1 MYNYKLTIQY
11 DGTRY
16 RGWQVQGNTDL
27 TIQGKLEGVLSRLT
41 GQLVEVHGSGR
52 TDAGVHALGQVA
64 NVKLP
69 HPVEP
74 SELLGELNRYLP
86 ADIGVIA
93 AEPAPE
99 RFHARLNARSKTYR
113 YRIWN
118 SEIPN
123 VLERS
128 YLYPLPEPLD
138 VAAMERAAADS
149 GGHPRFPQLLRPET
163 VQEIHRPHH
172 HRHLHHTGRC
182 GSAPGVHR
190 QRLFDAHGAHFGG
203 DAGGSGVGTAGGG
216 LHAGCAGRPRPC
228 CRWAC
233 VACPGVGVGLCG
245 LLIYMKRRFPEGNR
259 LLFCLEGL

>member
-118 SEIPN
+118 SAIPN

-128 YLYPLPEPLD
+128 YLYVLPESLD
-138 VAAMERAAADS
+138 VAAMERAAAD
-149 GGHPRFPQLLRPET
+149 L
-163 VQEIHRPHH
+163 
-172 HRHLHHTGRC
+172 
-182 GSAPGVHR
+182 
-190 QRLFDAHGAHFGG
+190 
-203 DAGGSGVGTAGGG
+203 VGTHDFRSFCGLKRFKKSTVRTITDISITQDGAEVRLEFTGNGFLMRMVRILAGT
-216 LHAGCAGRPRPC
+216 L
-228 CRWAC
+228 
-233 VACPGVGVGLCG
+233 VEVGLGQREADAMPAVLAAQDRAAAGPALPAQG
-245 LLIYMKRRFPEGNR
+245 LALVRVEY
-259 LLFCLEGL
+259 

>member
-16 RGWQVQGNTDL
+16 RGWQVQGNTDQ

-41 GQLVEVHGSGR
+41 GQPVEVHGSGR

-69 HPVEP
+69 RPIEP

-118 SEIPN
+118 SAIPN

-128 YLYPLPEPLD
+128 YLYALPEPLD
-138 VAAMERAAADS
+138 VAAMERAAAD
-149 GGHPRFPQLLRPET
+149 L
-163 VQEIHRPHH
+163 
-172 HRHLHHTGRC
+172 
-182 GSAPGVHR
+182 
-190 QRLFDAHGAHFGG
+190 
-203 DAGGSGVGTAGGG
+203 VGTHDFRSFCGLKRFKKSTVRTITDIAITQNGAEVRLEFTGNGFLMRMVRILAGT
-216 LHAGCAGRPRPC
+216 L
-228 CRWAC
+228 
-233 VACPGVGVGLCG
+233 VEVGLGQRDADTMPAVLAAQDRAAAGPALPAQG
-245 LLIYMKRRFPEGNR
+245 LALVRVEY
-259 LLFCLEGL
+259 

>member
-16 RGWQVQGNTDL
+16 RGWQVQGNTDQ

-118 SEIPN
+118 SAIPN

-128 YLYPLPEPLD
+128 YLYVLPESLD
-138 VAAMERAAADS
+138 VAAMERAAAD
-149 GGHPRFPQLLRPET
+149 L
-163 VQEIHRPHH
+163 
-172 HRHLHHTGRC
+172 
-182 GSAPGVHR
+182 
-190 QRLFDAHGAHFGG
+190 
-203 DAGGSGVGTAGGG
+203 VGTHDFRSFCGLKRFKKSTVRTITDIAIIQDGAEMRLEFTGNGFLMRMVRILAGT
-216 LHAGCAGRPRPC
+216 L
-228 CRWAC
+228 
-233 VACPGVGVGLCG
+233 VEVGLGQREADTMPAVLAAQDRAAAGPALPAQG
-245 LLIYMKRRFPEGNR
+245 LALVRVEY
-259 LLFCLEGL
+259 

>member
-99 RFHARLNARSKTYR
+99 LS
-113 YRIWN
+113 
-118 SEIPN
+118 
-123 VLERS
+123 L
-128 YLYPLPEPLD
+128 
-138 VAAMERAAADS
+138 
-149 GGHPRFPQLLRPET
+149 
-163 VQEIHRPHH
+163 IH
-172 HRHLHHTGRC
+172 
-182 GSAPGVHR
+182 
-190 QRLFDAHGAHFGG
+190 
-203 DAGGSGVGTAGGG
+203 
-216 LHAGCAGRPRPC
+216 
-228 CRWAC
+228 
-233 VACPGVGVGLCG
+233 
-245 LLIYMKRRFPEGNR
+245 I
-259 LLFCLEGL
+259 

>member
-118 SEIPN
+118 SAIPN

-128 YLYPLPEPLD
+128 YLYPLPDPLD
-138 VAAMERAAADS
+138 VAAMERAAAD
-149 GGHPRFPQLLRPET
+149 L
-163 VQEIHRPHH
+163 
-172 HRHLHHTGRC
+172 
-182 GSAPGVHR
+182 
-190 QRLFDAHGAHFGG
+190 
-203 DAGGSGVGTAGGG
+203 VGTHDFRSFCGLKRFKKSTVRTITDIAITQDGAEVRLEFTGNGFLMRMVRILAGT
-216 LHAGCAGRPRPC
+216 L
-228 CRWAC
+228 
-233 VACPGVGVGLCG
+233 VEVGLGQRATDALPAVLAAQDRAAAGPALPAQG
-245 LLIYMKRRFPEGNR
+245 LALVRVEY
-259 LLFCLEGL
+259 

>member
-118 SEIPN
+118 SAIPN

-128 YLYPLPEPLD
+128 YLYALPEPLD
-138 VAAMERAAADS
+138 VAAMERAAAD
-149 GGHPRFPQLLRPET
+149 L
-163 VQEIHRPHH
+163 
-172 HRHLHHTGRC
+172 
-182 GSAPGVHR
+182 
-190 QRLFDAHGAHFGG
+190 
-203 DAGGSGVGTAGGG
+203 VGTHDFRSFCGLKRFKKSTVRTITDIAITQDGAEVRLEFTGNGFLMRMVRILAGT
-216 LHAGCAGRPRPC
+216 L
-228 CRWAC
+228 
-233 VACPGVGVGLCG
+233 VEVGLGQREADAMPAVLAAQDRAAAGPALPAQG
-245 LLIYMKRRFPEGNR
+245 LALVRVEY
-259 LLFCLEGL
+259 

>member
-74 SELLGELNRYLP
+74 SELLRELNRYLP

-118 SEIPN
+118 SAIPN

-138 VAAMERAAADS
+138 VAAMERAAAD
-149 GGHPRFPQLLRPET
+149 L
-163 VQEIHRPHH
+163 
-172 HRHLHHTGRC
+172 
-182 GSAPGVHR
+182 
-190 QRLFDAHGAHFGG
+190 
-203 DAGGSGVGTAGGG
+203 VGTHDFRSFCGLKRFKKSTVRTITDIAITQDGAEVRLEFTGNGFLMRMVRILAGT
-216 LHAGCAGRPRPC
+216 L
-228 CRWAC
+228 
-233 VACPGVGVGLCG
+233 VEVGLGQRAADAMPAVLAAQDRAAAGPALPAQG
-245 LLIYMKRRFPEGNR
+245 LALVRVEY
-259 LLFCLEGL
+259 

>member
-16 RGWQVQGNTDL
+16 RGWQVQGNTDQ

-41 GQLVEVHGSGR
+41 GQPVEVHGSGR

-69 HPVEP
+69 RPMEP

-93 AEPAPE
+93 VEPAPE

-118 SEIPN
+118 SAIPN

-128 YLYPLPEPLD
+128 YLYALPEPLN
-138 VAAMERAAADS
+138 VTAMERAAAD
-149 GGHPRFPQLLRPET
+149 L
-163 VQEIHRPHH
+163 
-172 HRHLHHTGRC
+172 
-182 GSAPGVHR
+182 
-190 QRLFDAHGAHFGG
+190 
-203 DAGGSGVGTAGGG
+203 VGTHDFRSFCGLKRFKKSTVRTITDIAITQDGAEVRLEFTGNGFLMRMVRILAGT
-216 LHAGCAGRPRPC
+216 L
-228 CRWAC
+228 
-233 VACPGVGVGLCG
+233 VEVGLGQREADTMPAVLAAQDRAAAGPALPAQG
-245 LLIYMKRRFPEGNR
+245 LALVRVEY
-259 LLFCLEGL
+259 

>member
-16 RGWQVQGNTDL
+16 RGWQVQGNTDQ
-27 TIQGKLEGVLSRLT
+27 TIQGKVEGVLSRLT
-41 GQLVEVHGSGR
+41 GQPVELHGSGR

-69 HPVEP
+69 RPFDP
-74 SELLGELNRYLP
+74 SELLRELNRYLP

-93 AEPAPE
+93 VEPAPE
-99 RFHARLNARSKTYR
+99 RFHARLNAHSKTYR

-138 VAAMERAAADS
+138 VAAMEQAAADLVGTHDFRSFCGLKRFKKSTVRTITDIIIAQHSSEVRLEFTGNGFLMRMVRILAGTLVEVGLGQRAADAMPAVLAAQDRAAA
-149 GGHPRFPQLLRPET
+149 GPALPAQ
-163 VQEIHRPHH
+163 
-172 HRHLHHTGRC
+172 
-182 GSAPGVHR
+182 
-190 QRLFDAHGAHFGG
+190 
-203 DAGGSGVGTAGGG
+203 G
-216 LHAGCAGRPRPC
+216 LALVR
-228 CRWAC
+228 
-233 VACPGVGVGLCG
+233 VE
-245 LLIYMKRRFPEGNR
+245 Y
-259 LLFCLEGL
+259 

>member
-11 DGTRY
+11 DGTRS
-16 RGWQVQGNTDL
+16 RGWQVQGNTDQ

-41 GQLVEVHGSGR
+41 GQPVEVHGSGR

-69 HPVEP
+69 RPVEP

-118 SEIPN
+118 SAIPN

-128 YLYPLPEPLD
+128 YLYALPEPLD
-138 VAAMERAAADS
+138 VAAMERAAAD
-149 GGHPRFPQLLRPET
+149 L
-163 VQEIHRPHH
+163 
-172 HRHLHHTGRC
+172 
-182 GSAPGVHR
+182 
-190 QRLFDAHGAHFGG
+190 
-203 DAGGSGVGTAGGG
+203 VGTHDFRSFCGLKRFKKSTVRTITDISITQDGAEVRLEFTGNGFLMRMVRILAGT
-216 LHAGCAGRPRPC
+216 L
-228 CRWAC
+228 
-233 VACPGVGVGLCG
+233 VEVGLGQQEADSMPAVLAAQDRAAAGPALPAQG
-245 LLIYMKRRFPEGNR
+245 LALVRVEY
-259 LLFCLEGL
+259 

>member
-16 RGWQVQGNTDL
+16 RGWQVQGNTDQ
-27 TIQGKLEGVLSRLT
+27 TIQGKVEGVLHRLT
-41 GQLVEVHGSGR
+41 GQPVELHGSGR

-69 HPVEP
+69 HPIA
-74 SELLGELNRYLP
+74 SSALLRELNRYLP

-93 AEPAPE
+93 VEPAPE
-99 RFHARLNARSKTYR
+99 RFHARLNAHSKTYR

-138 VAAMERAAADS
+138 VAAMERAAAD
-149 GGHPRFPQLLRPET
+149 L
-163 VQEIHRPHH
+163 
-172 HRHLHHTGRC
+172 
-182 GSAPGVHR
+182 
-190 QRLFDAHGAHFGG
+190 
-203 DAGGSGVGTAGGG
+203 VGTHDFRSFCGLKRFKKSTVRTITDIIITQHSSEVRLEFTGNGFLMRMVRILAGT
-216 LHAGCAGRPRPC
+216 L
-228 CRWAC
+228 
-233 VACPGVGVGLCG
+233 VEVGLGQRAADAMPAVLAAQDRAAAGPALPAQG
-245 LLIYMKRRFPEGNR
+245 LALVRVEY
-259 LLFCLEGL
+259 

>member
-118 SEIPN
+118 SAIPN

-128 YLYPLPEPLD
+128 YLYVLPEPLD
-138 VAAMERAAADS
+138 VAAMERAAAD
-149 GGHPRFPQLLRPET
+149 L
-163 VQEIHRPHH
+163 
-172 HRHLHHTGRC
+172 
-182 GSAPGVHR
+182 
-190 QRLFDAHGAHFGG
+190 
-203 DAGGSGVGTAGGG
+203 VGTHNFRSFCGLKRFKKSTVRTITDISITQDGAEVRLEFTGNGFLMRMVRILAGT
-216 LHAGCAGRPRPC
+216 L
-228 CRWAC
+228 
-233 VACPGVGVGLCG
+233 VEVGLGQREADSMPAVLAAQDRAAAGPALPAQG
-245 LLIYMKRRFPEGNR
+245 LALVRVEY
-259 LLFCLEGL
+259 

>member
-16 RGWQVQGNTDL
+16 RGWQIQGNTDQ

-41 GQLVEVHGSGR
+41 GQPVEVHGSGR

-69 HPVEP
+69 RPIEP
-74 SELLGELNRYLP
+74 SELLQELNRYLP

-93 AEPAPE
+93 VEPAPE

-118 SEIPN
+118 SAIPN

-128 YLYPLPEPLD
+128 YLYALPEPLD
-138 VAAMERAAADS
+138 VAAMERAATD
-149 GGHPRFPQLLRPET
+149 L
-163 VQEIHRPHH
+163 
-172 HRHLHHTGRC
+172 
-182 GSAPGVHR
+182 
-190 QRLFDAHGAHFGG
+190 
-203 DAGGSGVGTAGGG
+203 VGTHDFRSFCGLKRFKKSTVRTITDISITQDGAEVRLEFTGNGFLMRMVRILAGT
-216 LHAGCAGRPRPC
+216 L
-228 CRWAC
+228 
-233 VACPGVGVGLCG
+233 VEVGLGQREADAMPAVLDAQDRAAAGPALPAQG
-245 LLIYMKRRFPEGNR
+245 LALVRVEY
-259 LLFCLEGL
+259 

>member
-118 SEIPN
+118 SAIPN

-138 VAAMERAAADS
+138 VAAMERAAAD
-149 GGHPRFPQLLRPET
+149 L
-163 VQEIHRPHH
+163 
-172 HRHLHHTGRC
+172 
-182 GSAPGVHR
+182 
-190 QRLFDAHGAHFGG
+190 
-203 DAGGSGVGTAGGG
+203 VGTHDFRSFCGLKRFKKSTVRTITDIAITQDGAEMRLEFTGNGFLMRMVRILAGT
-216 LHAGCAGRPRPC
+216 L
-228 CRWAC
+228 
-233 VACPGVGVGLCG
+233 VEVGLGQRAADAMPAVLAAQDRAAAGPALPAQG
-245 LLIYMKRRFPEGNR
+245 LALVRVEY
-259 LLFCLEGL
+259 

>member
-118 SEIPN
+118 SAIPN

-128 YLYPLPEPLD
+128 YLYVLPESLD
-138 VAAMERAAADS
+138 VAAMERAAADLLGTHDFRS
-149 GGHPRFPQLLRPET
+149 FCGLKRFKKST
-163 VQEIHRPHH
+163 VRTITDIAITQDGAEMR
-172 HRHLHHTGRC
+172 LEFTGNGFLMRM
-182 GSAPGVHR
+182 VR
-190 QRLFDAHGAHFGG
+190 IL
-203 DAGGSGVGTAGGG
+203 AGTLVE
-216 LHAGCAGRPRPC
+216 
-228 CRWAC
+228 
-233 VACPGVGVGLCG
+233 VGLGQRAADAMPAVLAAQDRAAAGPALPAQG
-245 LLIYMKRRFPEGNR
+245 LALVRVEY
-259 LLFCLEGL
+259 

>member
-16 RGWQVQGNTDL
+16 RGWQVQGNTDQ
-27 TIQGKLEGVLSRLT
+27 TIQGKVEGVLSRLT
-41 GQLVEVHGSGR
+41 GQPVELHGSGR

-69 HPVEP
+69 RPFDP
-74 SELLGELNRYLP
+74 SELLRELNRYLP

-93 AEPAPE
+93 VEPAPE
-99 RFHARLNARSKTYR
+99 RFHARLNAHSKTYR

-138 VAAMERAAADS
+138 VAAMERAAAD
-149 GGHPRFPQLLRPET
+149 L
-163 VQEIHRPHH
+163 
-172 HRHLHHTGRC
+172 
-182 GSAPGVHR
+182 
-190 QRLFDAHGAHFGG
+190 
-203 DAGGSGVGTAGGG
+203 VGTHDFRSFCGLKRFKKSTIRTITDITITQHGSEVRLEFTGNGFLMRMVRILAGT
-216 LHAGCAGRPRPC
+216 L
-228 CRWAC
+228 
-233 VACPGVGVGLCG
+233 VEVGLGQRAADAIPAVLAAQARAAAGPALPAQG
-245 LLIYMKRRFPEGNR
+245 LALVRVEY
-259 LLFCLEGL
+259 

>member
-16 RGWQVQGNTDL
+16 RGWQVQGNTDQ

-41 GQLVEVHGSGR
+41 GQPVEVHGSGR

-69 HPVEP
+69 RPIEP

-118 SEIPN
+118 SAIPN

-128 YLYPLPEPLD
+128 YLYALPEPLD
-138 VAAMERAAADS
+138 VTAMERAAAD
-149 GGHPRFPQLLRPET
+149 L
-163 VQEIHRPHH
+163 
-172 HRHLHHTGRC
+172 
-182 GSAPGVHR
+182 
-190 QRLFDAHGAHFGG
+190 
-203 DAGGSGVGTAGGG
+203 VGTHDFRSFCGLKRFKKSTVRTITDIAITQHSVEVRLEFTGNGFLMRMVRILAGT
-216 LHAGCAGRPRPC
+216 L
-228 CRWAC
+228 
-233 VACPGVGVGLCG
+233 VEVGLGQREAGSMPAVLAAQDRAAAGPALPAQG
-245 LLIYMKRRFPEGNR
+245 LALVRVEY
-259 LLFCLEGL
+259 

>member
-16 RGWQVQGNTDL
+16 RGWQVQGNTDQ

-41 GQLVEVHGSGR
+41 GQPVEVHGSGR

-69 HPVEP
+69 RPVEP
-74 SELLGELNRYLP
+74 LELLGELNRYLP

-118 SEIPN
+118 SAIPN

-128 YLYPLPEPLD
+128 YLYALPEPLD
-138 VAAMERAAADS
+138 VAAMERAAAD
-149 GGHPRFPQLLRPET
+149 L
-163 VQEIHRPHH
+163 
-172 HRHLHHTGRC
+172 
-182 GSAPGVHR
+182 
-190 QRLFDAHGAHFGG
+190 
-203 DAGGSGVGTAGGG
+203 VGTHDFRSFCGLKRFKKSTVRTIIHIAITQDGAEVRLEFTGNGFLMRMVRILAGT
-216 LHAGCAGRPRPC
+216 L
-228 CRWAC
+228 
-233 VACPGVGVGLCG
+233 VEVGLGQREADSMPAVLDAQDRAAAGPALPAQG
-245 LLIYMKRRFPEGNR
+245 LALVCVKY
-259 LLFCLEGL
+259 

>member
-16 RGWQVQGNTDL
+16 RGWQVQGNTDQ
-27 TIQGKLEGVLSRLT
+27 TIQGKVEGVLSRLT

-118 SEIPN
+118 SAIPN

-128 YLYPLPEPLD
+128 YLYVLPEPLD
-138 VAAMERAAADS
+138 VAAMERAAAD
-149 GGHPRFPQLLRPET
+149 L
-163 VQEIHRPHH
+163 
-172 HRHLHHTGRC
+172 
-182 GSAPGVHR
+182 
-190 QRLFDAHGAHFGG
+190 
-203 DAGGSGVGTAGGG
+203 VGTHDFRSFCGLKRFKKSTVRTITDISITQDGAEVRLEFTGNGFLMRMVRILAGT
-216 LHAGCAGRPRPC
+216 L
-228 CRWAC
+228 
-233 VACPGVGVGLCG
+233 VEVGLGQREADSMPAVLAAQDRAAAGPALPAQG
-245 LLIYMKRRFPEGNR
+245 LALVRVEY
-259 LLFCLEGL
+259 

>member
-16 RGWQVQGNTDL
+16 RGWQVQGNTDQ
-27 TIQGKLEGVLSRLT
+27 TIQGKVEGVLSRLT
-41 GQLVEVHGSGR
+41 GQPVELHGSGR

-69 HPVEP
+69 RPFDP
-74 SELLGELNRYLP
+74 SELLRELNRYLP

-93 AEPAPE
+93 VEPAPE

-138 VAAMERAAADS
+138 VAAMERAAAD
-149 GGHPRFPQLLRPET
+149 L
-163 VQEIHRPHH
+163 
-172 HRHLHHTGRC
+172 
-182 GSAPGVHR
+182 
-190 QRLFDAHGAHFGG
+190 
-203 DAGGSGVGTAGGG
+203 VGTHDFRSFCGLKRFKKSTVRTITDIIITQHSSEVRLEFTGNGFLMRMVRILAGT
-216 LHAGCAGRPRPC
+216 L
-228 CRWAC
+228 
-233 VACPGVGVGLCG
+233 VEVGLGQRAADAMPAVLAAQDRAAAGPALPAQG
-245 LLIYMKRRFPEGNR
+245 LALVRVDY
-259 LLFCLEGL
+259 

>member
-16 RGWQVQGNTDL
+16 RGWQVQGNTDQ
-27 TIQGKLEGVLSRLT
+27 TIQGKREGVLSRLT

-118 SEIPN
+118 SAIPN

-128 YLYPLPEPLD
+128 YLYVLPESLD
-138 VAAMERAAADS
+138 VAAMERAAADLLGTHDFRS
-149 GGHPRFPQLLRPET
+149 FCGLKRFKKST
-163 VQEIHRPHH
+163 VRTITDIAITQDGAEMR
-172 HRHLHHTGRC
+172 LEFTGNGFLMRM
-182 GSAPGVHR
+182 VR
-190 QRLFDAHGAHFGG
+190 IL
-203 DAGGSGVGTAGGG
+203 AGTLVE
-216 LHAGCAGRPRPC
+216 
-228 CRWAC
+228 
-233 VACPGVGVGLCG
+233 VGLGQRAADAMPAVLAAQDRAAAGPALPAQG
-245 LLIYMKRRFPEGNR
+245 LALVRVEY
-259 LLFCLEGL
+259 

>member
-118 SEIPN
+118 SAIPN

-128 YLYPLPEPLD
+128 YLYVLPESLD
-138 VAAMERAAADS
+138 VAAMERAAAD
-149 GGHPRFPQLLRPET
+149 L
-163 VQEIHRPHH
+163 
-172 HRHLHHTGRC
+172 
-182 GSAPGVHR
+182 
-190 QRLFDAHGAHFGG
+190 
-203 DAGGSGVGTAGGG
+203 VGTHDFRSFCGLKRFKKSTVRTITDIAITQDGAEMRLEFTGNGFLMRMVRILAGT
-216 LHAGCAGRPRPC
+216 L
-228 CRWAC
+228 
-233 VACPGVGVGLCG
+233 VEVGLGQRAADAMPAVLAAQDRAAAGPALPAQG
-245 LLIYMKRRFPEGNR
+245 LALVRVE
-259 LLFCLEGL
+259 

>member
-16 RGWQVQGNTDL
+16 RGWQIQGNTDQ
-27 TIQGKLEGVLSRLT
+27 TIQGKLEGVLHRLT
-41 GQLVEVHGSGR
+41 GQPVEVHGSGR

-69 HPVEP
+69 RPIEP

-118 SEIPN
+118 SAIPN

-128 YLYPLPEPLD
+128 YLYALPEPLD
-138 VAAMERAAADS
+138 VTAMERAAAD
-149 GGHPRFPQLLRPET
+149 L
-163 VQEIHRPHH
+163 
-172 HRHLHHTGRC
+172 
-182 GSAPGVHR
+182 
-190 QRLFDAHGAHFGG
+190 
-203 DAGGSGVGTAGGG
+203 VGTHDFRSFCGLKRFKKSTVRTITDIAITQNGAEVRLEFTGNGFLMRMVRILAGT
-216 LHAGCAGRPRPC
+216 L
-228 CRWAC
+228 
-233 VACPGVGVGLCG
+233 VEVGLGQREADTMPAVLAAQDRTAAGPALPAQG
-245 LLIYMKRRFPEGNR
+245 LALVRVEY
-259 LLFCLEGL
+259 

>member
-16 RGWQVQGNTDL
+16 RGWQIQGNTDQ

-118 SEIPN
+118 SAIPN

-128 YLYPLPEPLD
+128 YLYVLPEPLD
-138 VAAMERAAADS
+138 VAAMERAAAD
-149 GGHPRFPQLLRPET
+149 L
-163 VQEIHRPHH
+163 
-172 HRHLHHTGRC
+172 
-182 GSAPGVHR
+182 
-190 QRLFDAHGAHFGG
+190 
-203 DAGGSGVGTAGGG
+203 VGTHDFRSFCGLKRFKKSTVRTITDIAITQDGAEVRLEFTGNGFLMRMVRILAGT
-216 LHAGCAGRPRPC
+216 L
-228 CRWAC
+228 
-233 VACPGVGVGLCG
+233 VEVGLGQREADSMPAVLAAQDRAAAGPALPAQG
-245 LLIYMKRRFPEGNR
+245 LALVRVEY
-259 LLFCLEGL
+259 

>member
-16 RGWQVQGNTDL
+16 RGWQVQGNTDQ

-86 ADIGVIA
+86 ADIGVIS

-118 SEIPN
+118 SAIPN

-128 YLYPLPEPLD
+128 YLYALPEPLD
-138 VAAMERAAADS
+138 VAAMERAAAD
-149 GGHPRFPQLLRPET
+149 L
-163 VQEIHRPHH
+163 
-172 HRHLHHTGRC
+172 
-182 GSAPGVHR
+182 
-190 QRLFDAHGAHFGG
+190 
-203 DAGGSGVGTAGGG
+203 VGTHDFRSFCGLKRFKKSTVRTITDIAITQDGAEMRLEFTGNGFLMRMVRILAGT
-216 LHAGCAGRPRPC
+216 L
-228 CRWAC
+228 
-233 VACPGVGVGLCG
+233 VEVGLGQRAADAMPAVLAAQDRAAAGPALPAQG
-245 LLIYMKRRFPEGNR
+245 LALVRVEY
-259 LLFCLEGL
+259 

>member
-118 SEIPN
+118 SAIPN

-128 YLYPLPEPLD
+128 YLYVLPESLD
-138 VAAMERAAADS
+138 VAAMERAAAD
-149 GGHPRFPQLLRPET
+149 L
-163 VQEIHRPHH
+163 
-172 HRHLHHTGRC
+172 
-182 GSAPGVHR
+182 
-190 QRLFDAHGAHFGG
+190 
-203 DAGGSGVGTAGGG
+203 VGTHDFRSFCGLKRFKKSTVRTITDISITQDGAEVRLEFTGNGFLMRMVRILAGT
-216 LHAGCAGRPRPC
+216 L
-228 CRWAC
+228 
-233 VACPGVGVGLCG
+233 VEVGLGQREADSMPAVLAAQDRAAAGPALPAQG
-245 LLIYMKRRFPEGNR
+245 LALVRVEY
-259 LLFCLEGL
+259 

>member
-16 RGWQVQGNTDL
+16 RGWQVQGNTDQ

-41 GQLVEVHGSGR
+41 GQPVEVHGSGR

-69 HPVEP
+69 RPMEP
-74 SELLGELNRYLP
+74 SELLQELNRYLP

-118 SEIPN
+118 SAIPN

-128 YLYPLPEPLD
+128 YLYALPEPLN
-138 VAAMERAAADS
+138 VTAMERAAAD
-149 GGHPRFPQLLRPET
+149 L
-163 VQEIHRPHH
+163 
-172 HRHLHHTGRC
+172 
-182 GSAPGVHR
+182 
-190 QRLFDAHGAHFGG
+190 
-203 DAGGSGVGTAGGG
+203 VGTHDFRSFCGLKRFKKSTVRTITDIAITQDGAEVSLEFTGNGFLMRMVRILAGT
-216 LHAGCAGRPRPC
+216 L
-228 CRWAC
+228 
-233 VACPGVGVGLCG
+233 VEVGLGQREADTMPAVLAAQDRAAAGPALPAQG
-245 LLIYMKRRFPEGNR
+245 LALVRVEY
-259 LLFCLEGL
+259 

>member
-16 RGWQVQGNTDL
+16 RGWQIQGNTDQ
-27 TIQGKLEGVLSRLT
+27 TIQGKLEGVLHRLT
-41 GQLVEVHGSGR
+41 GQPVEVHGSGR

-69 HPVEP
+69 RPIEP

-118 SEIPN
+118 SAIPN

-128 YLYPLPEPLD
+128 YLYALPEPLD
-138 VAAMERAAADS
+138 VTAMERAAAD
-149 GGHPRFPQLLRPET
+149 L
-163 VQEIHRPHH
+163 
-172 HRHLHHTGRC
+172 
-182 GSAPGVHR
+182 
-190 QRLFDAHGAHFGG
+190 
-203 DAGGSGVGTAGGG
+203 VGTHDFRSFCGLKRFKKSTVRTITDIAITQNSAEVRLEFTGNGFLMRMVRILAGT
-216 LHAGCAGRPRPC
+216 L
-228 CRWAC
+228 
-233 VACPGVGVGLCG
+233 VEVGLGQRDADTMPAVLDAQDRAAAGPALPAQG
-245 LLIYMKRRFPEGNR
+245 LALVRVEY
-259 LLFCLEGL
+259 

>member
-16 RGWQVQGNTDL
+16 RGWQIQGNTDQ

-41 GQLVEVHGSGR
+41 GQPVEVHGSGR

-69 HPVEP
+69 RPMEP

-93 AEPAPE
+93 VEPAPE
-99 RFHARLNARSKTYR
+99 RFHARLNVRSKTYR

-118 SEIPN
+118 SAIPN

-128 YLYPLPEPLD
+128 YLYALPEPLD
-138 VAAMERAAADS
+138 VAAMERAAAD
-149 GGHPRFPQLLRPET
+149 L
-163 VQEIHRPHH
+163 
-172 HRHLHHTGRC
+172 
-182 GSAPGVHR
+182 
-190 QRLFDAHGAHFGG
+190 
-203 DAGGSGVGTAGGG
+203 VGTHDFRSFCGLKRFKKSTVRTITDIAITQDGAEVRLEFTGNGFLMRMVRILAGT
-216 LHAGCAGRPRPC
+216 L
-228 CRWAC
+228 
-233 VACPGVGVGLCG
+233 VEVGLGQREADTMPAVLAAQDRAAAGPALPAQG
-245 LLIYMKRRFPEGNR
+245 LALVRVEY
-259 LLFCLEGL
+259 

>member
-16 RGWQVQGNTDL
+16 RGWQVQGNTDQ

-41 GQLVEVHGSGR
+41 GQPVEVHGSGR

-69 HPVEP
+69 RPVEP
-74 SELLGELNRYLP
+74 LELLGELNRYLP

-118 SEIPN
+118 SAIPN

-128 YLYPLPEPLD
+128 YLYALPEPLD
-138 VAAMERAAADS
+138 VAAMERAAAD
-149 GGHPRFPQLLRPET
+149 L
-163 VQEIHRPHH
+163 
-172 HRHLHHTGRC
+172 
-182 GSAPGVHR
+182 
-190 QRLFDAHGAHFGG
+190 
-203 DAGGSGVGTAGGG
+203 VGTHDFRSFCGLKRFKKSTVRTITHIAITQDGAEVRLEFTGNGFLMRMVRILAGT
-216 LHAGCAGRPRPC
+216 L
-228 CRWAC
+228 
-233 VACPGVGVGLCG
+233 VEVGLGQREADSMPAVLAAQDRAAAGPALPAQG
-245 LLIYMKRRFPEGNR
+245 LALVRVEY
-259 LLFCLEGL
+259 

>member
-16 RGWQVQGNTDL
+16 RGWQVQGNTDQ

-41 GQLVEVHGSGR
+41 GQPVEVHGSGR

-69 HPVEP
+69 RPIEP
-74 SELLGELNRYLP
+74 SELLQELNRYLP

-93 AEPAPE
+93 AEPALE

-118 SEIPN
+118 SAIPN

-128 YLYPLPEPLD
+128 YLYALPEALD
-138 VAAMERAAADS
+138 VTAMERAAAD
-149 GGHPRFPQLLRPET
+149 L
-163 VQEIHRPHH
+163 
-172 HRHLHHTGRC
+172 
-182 GSAPGVHR
+182 
-190 QRLFDAHGAHFGG
+190 
-203 DAGGSGVGTAGGG
+203 VGTHDFRSFCGLKRFKKSTVRTITDIAITQNGAEVRLEFTGNGFLMRMVRILAGT
-216 LHAGCAGRPRPC
+216 L
-228 CRWAC
+228 
-233 VACPGVGVGLCG
+233 VEVGLGQRDADTMPAVLAAQDRAAAGPALPAQG
-245 LLIYMKRRFPEGNR
+245 LALVQVEY
-259 LLFCLEGL
+259 

>member
-16 RGWQVQGNTDL
+16 RGWQVQGNTDQ

-41 GQLVEVHGSGR
+41 GQPVEVHGSGR

-69 HPVEP
+69 RPVEP

-118 SEIPN
+118 SAIPN

-128 YLYPLPEPLD
+128 YLYVLPEPLD
-138 VAAMERAAADS
+138 VAAMERAAAD
-149 GGHPRFPQLLRPET
+149 L
-163 VQEIHRPHH
+163 
-172 HRHLHHTGRC
+172 
-182 GSAPGVHR
+182 
-190 QRLFDAHGAHFGG
+190 
-203 DAGGSGVGTAGGG
+203 VGTHDFRSFCGLKRFKKSTVRTITDIAITQDGAEVRLEFTGNGFLMRMVRILAGT
-216 LHAGCAGRPRPC
+216 L
-228 CRWAC
+228 
-233 VACPGVGVGLCG
+233 VEVGLGQREADSMPAVLAAQDRAAAGPALPAQG
-245 LLIYMKRRFPEGNR
+245 LALVRVEY
-259 LLFCLEGL
+259 